1 MLRRPAVACALLL
14 AVPGLLAQTAP
25 ASRPLPTEPEQFMQ
39 QAMLKNDIDLEGAE
53 PWELKATFQL
63 FDEHGTPV
71 QTLTLDNIW
80 VSPKQQRQT
89 WTATSF
95 HQTLIMN
102 HDRTFRTG
110 DETPIPDLIESA
122 LRTIVHPVPD
132 AQEAGATSVDMRKK
146 KFGRVRYNCV
156 ASLPQSPAPAILPGG
171 NTLIPRPV
179 EYCFE
184 AGTATYRFTLSSDTK
199 LESSSKTQF
208 RTAQAGSQ
216 VSIVVGKVIRVTAK
230 IDELKTIPPPDAEVF
245 VPPAGAVDQNA
256 PVPHTV
262 AATGIKGGRL
272 IHRVDAV
279 LPASFRGPTRT
290 LSLRG
295 NIGTDGHV
303 HSVNVL
309 GSPNSDLAKAASNAV
324 QQWVYEPYTW
334 NGVPIEVGA
343 TITFTF
349 GP

>member
-1 MLRRPAVACALLL
+1 MLRRSAVACTLIL

-25 ASRPLPTEPEQFMQ
+25 TSKQLPTDPEQFMQ

-63 FDEHGTPV
+63 FDEHGAPV
-71 QTLTLDNIW
+71 QTLALDNIW

-89 WTATSF
+89 WTSTSF
-95 HQTLIMN
+95 HQTLLMN

-110 DETPIPDLIESA
+110 DEAPIPELIESA

-132 AQEAGATSVDMRKK
+132 SQDASATSVDMRKK
-146 KFGRVRYNCV
+146 KFGKIQFNCV
-156 ASLPQSPAPAILPGG
+156 ASLPQSPSPAILPGG
-171 NTLIPRPV
+171 NTLIPRPI
-179 EYCFE
+179 EYCFD
-184 AGTATYRFTLSSDTK
+184 AGTMTYRFTLSSDTK
-199 LESSSKTQF
+199 LESSSKIAF

-216 VSIVVGKVIRVTAK
+216 VSIVVGKMVRVTAR
-230 IDELKTIPPPDAEVF
+230 IDDLRAISSPGSEVF
-245 VPPAGAVDQNA
+245 TPPAGAVDQNSPA
-256 PVPHTV
+256 PRAAT
-262 AATGIKGGRL
+262 ATGIKGGRL
-272 IHRVDAV
+272 IHRVDAI
-279 LPASFRGPTRT
+279 LPASFQGQTQT

-309 GSPNSDLAKAASNAV
+309 GAPNPDLAKAASDAV